1 MTPSASSPQSNLP
14 VITLATRVTLLRILG
29 IPVFVLLMIYYTL
42 GLREG
47 RDADWYRVAA
57 LGVFVLIALTDALD
71 GYLARSRNEV
81 TRLGKTLDPLADKLL
96 LLSAVILLTRPAL
109 PQLHPQLP
117 IWFAWVVISR
127 DLFLVIGAW
136 VILHMA
142 GRVEVHPRLTGKAA
156 TFFQMTSVVGVLM
169 EMPAR
174 PLLVL
179 AGLAAG
185 LTFLSG
191 LQYLWDGLRQIE
203 HAHRAPSPKSDR

>member
-1 MTPSASSPQSNLP
+1 MTPTAATPGRPL
-14 VITLATRVTLLRILG
+14 ITLATRVTLLRILG

-42 GLREG
+42 ALREG
-47 RDADWYRVAA
+47 ADADWYRVAA
-57 LGVFVLIALTDALD
+57 LGVFGLVALTDALD

-81 TRLGKTLDPLADKLL
+81 TRLGKMLDPLADKLL
-96 LLSAVILLTRPAL
+96 LLSAVVMLTRPGM
-109 PQLHPQLP
+109 PELHPQLP
-117 IWFAWVVISR
+117 VWFALVVITR

-156 TFFQMTSVVGVLM
+156 TFFQMLSVVGVLI

-174 PLLVL
+174 ALLAL

-185 LTFLSG
+185 LTLLSG

-203 HAHRAPSPKSDR
+203 HAHRAPSPRQP